1 MWDNFTDVH
10 AFLNDVIFDDFSV
23 PLKTSEGKFDE
34 ANYATENDFR
44 NFTSDNGW

>member
-1 MWDNFTDVH
+1 
-10 AFLNDVIFDDFSV
+10 V